1 MRGEWQIQRSSS
13 TRQGRHKLSG
23 EFYQKQQGGWLVHY
37 IGEVGTCSCHC
48 RAAAAPGDGKSG
60 AGNECDG

>member
-1 MRGEWQIQRSSS
+1 MANPEIQLYTAGQAQVEW
-13 TRQGRHKLSG
+13 GVLS
-23 EFYQKQQGGWLVHY
+23 KTTGGWLVHY
-37 IGEVGTCSCHC
+37 IGGVGTCSCHC